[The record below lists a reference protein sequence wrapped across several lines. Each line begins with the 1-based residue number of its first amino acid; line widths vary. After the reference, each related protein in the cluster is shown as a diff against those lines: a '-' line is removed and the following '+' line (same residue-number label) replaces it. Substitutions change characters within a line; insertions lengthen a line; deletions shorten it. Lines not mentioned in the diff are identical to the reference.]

1 MLHAYAVESA
11 LVGDPPSH
19 LVSDPW
25 TRRSGFTVW
34 RAKQVDCHGGRR
46 RAILE
51 AEYGAVTA
59 IRPEAEYLD
68 EETRCVLR
76 PFYLDFDR
84 TNLDD
89 RARLLIGSEGI
100 RW

>member
-1 MLHAYAVESA
+1 M
-11 LVGDPPSH
+11 
-19 LVSDPW
+19 SDPW
-25 TRRSGFTVW
+25 TRRSGSLFGAQSKSIATVD
-34 RAKQVDCHGGRR
+34 VDVRSLRR
-46 RAILE
+46 NTE
-51 AEYGAVTA
+51 PSA
-59 IRPEAEYLD
+59 IRPEAEYID

-89 RARLLIGSEGI
+89 RVRLLIGSEGI